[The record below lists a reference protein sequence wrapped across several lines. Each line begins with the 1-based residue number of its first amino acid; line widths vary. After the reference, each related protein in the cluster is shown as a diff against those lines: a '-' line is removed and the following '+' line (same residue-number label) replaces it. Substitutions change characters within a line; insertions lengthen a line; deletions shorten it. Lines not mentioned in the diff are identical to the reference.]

1 TAPAVVLADAVG
13 RAALGEEVLAGLTVL
28 DPNTLS
34 DLPDSNPQVPALT
47 PQHLA
52 YVIYTSG
59 STGQPKGVM
68 VEHQAMYQRYLGF
81 NDTYAVT
88 ARDRMLQFASFSF
101 DVSVEELFSSLCN
114 GATLVIRDDSW
125 LTSMQEFITLIRQN
139 RITVISLP
147 TLFWSELV
155 ARDKASPLPD
165 CLRLIIIGGEAVQK
179 RSIQVWFVEETYRP
193 RLLNTYGPTENTVTA
208 TCKAVLSPV
217 DDSSIGRPVKNTCI
231 YLLDKDGQPVPLGC
245 IGEMYIG
252 GVGVARGY
260 LNRPELSAERFI
272 PDPFSPVS
280 GARMYR
286 TGDLARYLP
295 DGDLEFLG
303 RNDQQV
309 KIRGFRVELG
319 EIETRL
325 LEYPA
330 VQEAAVLARED
341 GQDKRLVAYVVA
353 EANDGLVAC
362 LREHLS
368 AILPDYM
375 IPAAFVRLDSFPQ
388 TPNGKLD
395 RRALPVPGEEAF
407 ARQIYEA
414 PQGETEIALAAIW
427 CEVLG
432 IEQISRH
439 DNFFALGGH
448 SLLAV
453 RMMNRIAALGVEL
466 PLSVLFEMSTLT
478 AFAEAIRVRFDEQR
492 KILPTIL
499 PISREGTLPLS
510 FAQQRLWFLAQ
521 FEGVSDIYHISMAL
535 RLSGQLDIVAWQQ
548 ALDTLFAR
556 HEALRS
562 VFVSVDGQPQVQL
575 LAADRGV
582 PLSQYDLRGVP
593 DTETVLEHLSIGEA
607 STSFD
612 LSHGPLIRASLIRL
626 TDDEYRFL
634 LTQHHIVSDGWSVG
648 VLISELSTFYTAF
661 LAGQRD
667 PLPPLAIQYPDY
679 AAWQRQWLSAERI
692 RAQSDYWRT
701 LLADAPVLLDLPTD
715 RPRPPQQSFAAGVML
730 IDLDAEL
737 TASLKHL
744 SEQQGVTLFMTLLS
758 AWAMVL
764 SRLSGQDDLVIGTP
778 SAGRSHQEV
787 EPLIGFF
794 VNTLALRIDL
804 SDAPNVIELL
814 ARVRQ
819 TALAAQAH
827 QDLPF
832 EQVVEIV
839 QPPRRLAHTPLFQVM
854 FAWQN
859 NESPEWEL
867 PELAVSLVDS
877 VLETDTV
884 KFDLELELSEEN
896 SRIVGSLG
904 YATALFD
911 QPTIERYVGYLRT
924 VLQAMVVD
932 PQQPVGEI
940 DILTPAERRL
950 LLENW
955 NATETPYPDPLCIH
969 QLFEQQVQKAP
980 NATALVCGAE
990 TLSYAELNRRANRL
1004 A

>member
-1 TAPAVVLADAVG
+1 MGLFINTLPLRLDIDDTPVRDSVRAAHLRLAGLLAHEHASLALAQRCSGVASGTPLFSALLNYRHNDQQDPLDETMDGIEFLGGQESTNYPFGLSVEDGGATLGLTASAVQPFDPDRICGYMQQALESLVETLEQAPETPIRALNILPETERTLLLETWNETETPYPEALCIHQLFEQQAEQTPQATALVYQEQTFSYAELNACANRLAHQLIALGVAPDQLVAICVARSPAMVVGLLAVLKAGGAYVPLDSTYPGERLAYILNDTAPAVVLADAVG

-330 VQEAAVLARED
+330 VQEAAVLAR
-341 GQDKRLVAYVVA
+341 
-353 EANDGLVAC
+353 
-362 LREHLS
+362 
-368 AILPDYM
+368 
-375 IPAAFVRLDSFPQ
+375 
-388 TPNGKLD
+388 
-395 RRALPVPGEEAF
+395 
-407 ARQIYEA
+407 
-414 PQGETEIALAAIW
+414 
-427 CEVLG
+427 
-432 IEQISRH
+432 
-439 DNFFALGGH
+439 
-448 SLLAV
+448 
-453 RMMNRIAALGVEL
+453 RMGRI
-466 PLSVLFEMSTLT
+466 
-478 AFAEAIRVRFDEQR
+478 
-492 KILPTIL
+492 
-499 PISREGTLPLS
+499 
-510 FAQQRLWFLAQ
+510 
-521 FEGVSDIYHISMAL
+521 
-535 RLSGQLDIVAWQQ
+535 
-548 ALDTLFAR
+548 
-556 HEALRS
+556 
-562 VFVSVDGQPQVQL
+562 
-575 LAADRGV
+575 
-582 PLSQYDLRGVP
+582 
-593 DTETVLEHLSIGEA
+593 
-607 STSFD
+607 
-612 LSHGPLIRASLIRL
+612 
-626 TDDEYRFL
+626 
-634 LTQHHIVSDGWSVG
+634 
-648 VLISELSTFYTAF
+648 
-661 LAGQRD
+661 
-667 PLPPLAIQYPDY
+667 
-679 AAWQRQWLSAERI
+679 
-692 RAQSDYWRT
+692 
-701 LLADAPVLLDLPTD
+701 
-715 RPRPPQQSFAAGVML
+715 
-730 IDLDAEL
+730 
-737 TASLKHL
+737 
-744 SEQQGVTLFMTLLS
+744 
-758 AWAMVL
+758 
-764 SRLSGQDDLVIGTP
+764 
-778 SAGRSHQEV
+778 
-787 EPLIGFF
+787 
-794 VNTLALRIDL
+794 
-804 SDAPNVIELL
+804 NV
-814 ARVRQ
+814 
-819 TALAAQAH
+819 
-827 QDLPF
+827 
-832 EQVVEIV
+832 
-839 QPPRRLAHTPLFQVM
+839 
-854 FAWQN
+854 W
-859 NESPEWEL
+859 
-867 PELAVSLVDS
+867 
-877 VLETDTV
+877 
-884 KFDLELELSEEN
+884 
-896 SRIVGSLG
+896 
-904 YATALFD
+904 
-911 QPTIERYVGYLRT
+911 
-924 VLQAMVVD
+924 
-932 PQQPVGEI
+932 
-940 DILTPAERRL
+940 
-950 LLENW
+950 
-955 NATETPYPDPLCIH
+955 
-969 QLFEQQVQKAP
+969 
-980 NATALVCGAE
+980 
-990 TLSYAELNRRANRL
+990 
-1004 A
+1004 